1 MNDDPNHML
10 KVLQLLEWN
19 DSGAPSRILKD
30 ETRRVDEDDD
40 DSSQKGSNIDCVEQM
55 RHG

>member
-40 DSSQKGSNIDCVEQM
+40 DSSQKGSNIDCVERM